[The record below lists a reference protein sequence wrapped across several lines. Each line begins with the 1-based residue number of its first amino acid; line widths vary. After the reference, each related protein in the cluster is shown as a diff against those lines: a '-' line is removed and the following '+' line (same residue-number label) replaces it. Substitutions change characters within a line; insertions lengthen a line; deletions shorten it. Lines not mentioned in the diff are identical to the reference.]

1 MRLKELK
8 LTSNMKAE
16 IDIID
21 MNNTVI
27 VVSDG
32 RIKFAKLPD
41 HGETKVI
48 THQGKVKRVK
58 FDEGEEF

>member
-1 MRLKELK
+1 MRLKEIK
-8 LTSNMKAE
+8 PTSDMRLD

-32 RIKFAKLPD
+32 KIKFARLPD

-48 THQGKVKRVK
+48 THQGKVKR
-58 FDEGEEF
+58 FRWDEGEEF